1 MVKVVTCPICGRQ
14 FETNRPNKKF
24 CSFTCREAGE
34 KLWRMKWEEKNPGYN
49 RNYQRE
55 YRERKRLEGYKT
67 T

>member
-1 MVKVVTCPICGRQ
+1 MKTIKCAICGRQ

-34 KLWRMKWEEKNPGYN
+34 KLWRMQWEEKNPDYN
-49 RNYQRE
+49 KNYQRK
-55 YRERKRLEGYKT
+55 YRERKRLEGYRT